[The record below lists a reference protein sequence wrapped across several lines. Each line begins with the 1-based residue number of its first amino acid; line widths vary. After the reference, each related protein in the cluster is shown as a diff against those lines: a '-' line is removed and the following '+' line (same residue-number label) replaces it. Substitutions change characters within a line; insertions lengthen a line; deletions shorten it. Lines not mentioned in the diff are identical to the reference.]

1 MLSANAIISLAMRK
15 FVDVLDPSL
24 RPERVIWYLAWPT
37 VLEQLLIT
45 MVNYVDTAM
54 VGSLGANATAAISL
68 TSATTWLINGVFAA
82 IGVGFS
88 VPVGRYMGMR
98 DYESAKKVVRQAALA
113 IVLFGLA
120 FTGIIELV
128 APRLPAWLNADEAIR
143 ADAVRY
149 LSIIG
154 AAYMFT
160 MSTSLCSAMLRCAGD
175 TRTPLFFNTAA
186 NILNMILNFFL
197 IYSPREVSVLGLRLN
212 IWGAGLGVSG
222 AAIATAISLIFSGT
236 MLFITLYFKDSPIR
250 APLTRGLR
258 FDKAIWKDMIKLATP
273 VAFERVTLSSGQIVM
288 TAMVT
293 SLGTASL
300 AANYLAIQAESLT
313 YMPAF
318 GIAAAATTLTAQAL
332 GANRPDMARTFAK
345 KCSIIGLVFM
355 TSMGFV
361 LYFGASALI
370 GIFTPDVK
378 VIALGAAVLQIEALA
393 QPCYALAQVC
403 SGVLRGARDTR
414 WPFYGCLI
422 GMWAVRIPL
431 AYVLTHVFT
440 IGLAGV
446 WIGMASDL
454 TVRGIVM
461 AVRLK
466 VSSRKWGKAEG

>member
-1 MLSANAIISLAMRK
+1 MRK

-24 RPERVIWYLAWPT
+24 RQERVIWYLAWPT

-88 VPVGRYMGMR
+88 VPVGRYIGMR
-98 DYESAKKVVRQAALA
+98 DNESARKVVKQAALA

-128 APRLPAWLNADEAIR
+128 APNLPAWLNADEAIR
-143 ADAVRY
+143 ADAVSY

-154 AAYMFT
+154 AAYLFS
-160 MSTSLCSAMLRCAGD
+160 MSTSLCSAVLRCAGD
-175 TRTPLFFNTAA
+175 TRSPLFFNTAA
-186 NILNMILNFFL
+186 NVINMVLNFFL
-197 IYSPREVSVLGLRLN
+197 IYSPRELNVLGLRFN
-212 IWGAGLGVSG
+212 MWGAGLGVSG
-222 AAIATAISLIFSGT
+222 AAIATAISIMFSGT
-236 MLFITLYFKDSPIR
+236 MLFVTLYFRDSPIR
-250 APLTRGLR
+250 PSLAGKLR
-258 FDKAIWKDMIKLATP
+258 LDKAIWKDMVKLATP

-293 SLGTASL
+293 SLGTVSL

-318 GIAAAATTLTAQAL
+318 GISAAATTLVAQAL
-332 GANRPDMARTFAK
+332 GANKPELARSFAK
-345 KCSIIGLVFM
+345 KCSLIGLIFM

-361 LYFGASALI
+361 LYFGAPLLI
-370 GIFTPDVK
+370 GIFTSEAA
-378 VIALGAAVLQIEALA
+378 VITLGAAVLQIEALA

-403 SGVLRGARDTR
+403 SGALRGARDTR

-422 GMWAVRIPL
+422 GMWIVRIPL
-431 AYVLTHVFT
+431 AYVLTHVFA

-454 TVRGIVM
+454 TVRGIIM
-461 AVRLK
+461 AIRLK
-466 VSSRKWGKAEG
+466 KSSGKWGQAQEEG